1 MTTSIS
7 TKETEQFEEFLQSLD
22 EINNYLDKK
31 LKETSTTDNNKN
43 KKIFSNYKRTKRNLT
58 QPIFFTNELN
68 RYNTNNEK
76 YNFITNTNFK
86 HIF

>member
-31 LKETSTTDNNKN
+31 LKDVLISVYKSYLLNLKININKN
-43 KKIFSNYKRTKRNLT
+43 KLI
-58 QPIFFTNELN
+58 
-68 RYNTNNEK
+68 
-76 YNFITNTNFK
+76 
-86 HIF
+86 

>member
-31 LKETSTTDNNKN
+31 LKETSTTDNNK
-43 KKIFSNYKRTKRNLT
+43 KIFSNYKRTKRNLT

-68 RYNTNNEK
+68 LYNTNNEK
-76 YNFITNTNFK
+76 YNFIPNTNFK